1 MIKRGGVDGP
11 GITPPRPST
20 LALIGFGLVVVGVT
34 VYTLTRPGAAGHVQ
48 SAVAASGVV
57 AVTPSGSASPAPVLA
72 TTAALHPSESTPATP
87 ASTASTPARPA
98 PTTSTPARPAPT
110 TTAAKTILHVALP
123 DGPVTAIVFG
133 DSYVAGVGA
142 SSTNDAFPEKA
153 ISQLGWKG
161 LYFARAASGYC
172 TSHPVDYLQRLKSLV
187 AGPAPTVFVLE
198 GGINDVGCD
207 PGVLSAQISASITQI
222 KAVYP
227 HAALILL
234 GPAVPTNYPADQ
246 LLPVDQALTA
256 AATAA
261 GVPYISPLTENWFTD
276 ANRAS
281 YMSADGVNP
290 NQAGHAY
297 LTTLLLRDLEQ
308 ITGT

>member
-1 MIKRGGVDGP
+1 
-11 GITPPRPST
+11 
-20 LALIGFGLVVVGVT
+20 
-34 VYTLTRPGAAGHVQ
+34 
-48 SAVAASGVV
+48 
-57 AVTPSGSASPAPVLA
+57 
-72 TTAALHPSESTPATP
+72 
-87 ASTASTPARPA
+87 
-98 PTTSTPARPAPT
+98 
-110 TTAAKTILHVALP
+110 
-123 DGPVTAIVFG
+123 VTAIVFG

-142 SSTNDAFPEKA
+142 NSTQDAFPEKA
-153 ISQLGWKG
+153 ISELRWKVT
-161 LYFARAASGYC
+161 YFGRAASGYC
-172 TSHPVDYLQRLKSLV
+172 TSHPVDYLQRLKSLR
-187 AGPAPTVFVLE
+187 AGPAPTVFLLE

-207 PGVLSAQISASITQI
+207 PSALRAQISASIAQI
-222 KAVYP
+222 NAVYP

-234 GPAVPTNYPADQ
+234 GPAVPSKYKADQ

-276 ANRAS
+276 ANRPG
-281 YMSADGVNP
+281 YMSPDGVNP